1 MVLGQ
6 LDSFKKL
13 DHFLKMMKLDLY
25 LKPYTRVTSKW
36 IRDAN
41 IKKWNYTVLEEN
53 MGKFLYNVG
62 LWKGFLTMTENSDI
76 VKN

>member
-41 IKKWNYTVLEEN
+41 IKK
-53 MGKFLYNVG
+53 
-62 LWKGFLTMTENSDI
+62 
-76 VKN
+76 